1 MEKTRARRICSVEG
15 CGRIH
20 VAKGF
25 CRSHY
30 QRFVPKTD
38 RRIKRTPDELRYC
51 RVTGCDRPY
60 YAKGYCHT
68 HHVRALR
75 GTINKGEKLC
85 AVLDCSSRSF
95 KDSPFCNIHKTRW
108 ETAMGVNIASAGNKG
123 ERNWRWNGGTSYYP
137 NHYTM
142 KALRKIKVR
151 ETGGRC
157 ELCGAEGRHLH
168 HKDGSKDKHSL
179 ENFTFLC
186 IKCHSKQHLGRRNAS
201 QYKRVYGISAAELA
215 DRFHVSVDAI
225 RWWHKKGVLQGI
237 ISSGKAPEKIKKN
250 KPVHK
255 TVLFKR
261 KGRFVGN
268 LNYQS
273 APKFIRLYGKTL
285 RDLSMDL
292 RVPIPSVWQL
302 HKTGQL
308 GAVVSQVT
316 SA

>member
-30 QRFVPKTD
+30 Q
-38 RRIKRTPDELRYC
+38 
-51 RVTGCDRPY
+51 
-60 YAKGYCHT
+60 
-68 HHVRALR
+68 
-75 GTINKGEKLC
+75 
-85 AVLDCSSRSF
+85 
-95 KDSPFCNIHKTRW
+95 
-108 ETAMGVNIASAGNKG
+108 
-123 ERNWRWNGGTSYYP
+123 
-137 NHYTM
+137 
-142 KALRKIKVR
+142 
-151 ETGGRC
+151 
-157 ELCGAEGRHLH
+157 
-168 HKDGSKDKHSL
+168 
-179 ENFTFLC
+179 
-186 IKCHSKQHLGRRNAS
+186 
-201 QYKRVYGISAAELA
+201 
-215 DRFHVSVDAI
+215 
-225 RWWHKKGVLQGI
+225 
-237 ISSGKAPEKIKKN
+237 
-250 KPVHK
+250 
-255 TVLFKR
+255 
-261 KGRFVGN
+261 RFVGN